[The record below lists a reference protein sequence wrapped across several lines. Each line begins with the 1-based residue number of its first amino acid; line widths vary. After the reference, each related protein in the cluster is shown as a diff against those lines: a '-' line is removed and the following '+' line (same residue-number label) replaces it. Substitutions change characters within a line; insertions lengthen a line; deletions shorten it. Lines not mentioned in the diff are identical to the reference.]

1 MIKHD
6 VAKPPDN

>member
-6 VAKPPDN
+6 DKDK

>member
-6 VAKPPDN
+6 

>member
-6 VAKPPDN
+6 HR